1 MARILAIDDE
11 PDIRSLLRLYLE
23 EAGHHCTV
31 VSGAERAMDVLRHER
46 PDLVITD
53 IMMPGLSGG
62 EVYELIRLEFG
73 PYIPVIISSAKN
85 LKFRDNG
92 DPLLAICPK
101 AEDYERMMETI
112 DKLLEKARGAA
123 GPNPGE

>member
-11 PDIRSLLRLYLE
+11 PDIRSIWRLYLE
-23 EAGHHCTV
+23 QAGHDCIIV
-31 VSGAERAMDVLRHER
+31 NGAERAMDVLRSES

-53 IMMPGLSGG
+53 IMMPGLTGG
-62 EVYELIRLEFG
+62 EVYEFIRLECG
-73 PYIPVIISSAKN
+73 PNLPVIISSAKN

-101 AEDYERMMETI
+101 NEDQERMMAKVEE
-112 DKLLEKARGAA
+112 LLAKARER
-123 GPNPGE
+123 NPPS